1 MSAPPKIYCDT
12 CTLVPNVKNCPTE
25 LEAVKQLR
33 KLRRAGKCS
42 LYRSHIALGEL
53 ERTKNRKQRK
63 RLKADYKLLKGI
75 LRDEKLLG
83 IRAVFNQ
90 FGMYAN
96 APIFSDVQDEKVF
109 VDIYHELKRRLPH
122 EDDFRVRRDAEHVA
136 QAISDNSDVFLTR
149 DRKTIIGPLRE
160 WLEQRYLI
168 KVRLPS
174 EALAEIEQE
183 KA

>member
-12 CTLVPNVKNCPTE
+12 CTLVPNVKNCPTG

-63 RLKADYKLLKGI
+63 RLKADYKLLKGV
-75 LRDEKLLG
+75 L
-83 IRAVFNQ
+83 
-90 FGMYAN
+90 
-96 APIFSDVQDEKVF
+96 
-109 VDIYHELKRRLPH
+109 
-122 EDDFRVRRDAEHVA
+122 RDAEHVA